1 MNVNSSQNILPDQRN
16 LIQNGLIIN
25 NLNLE

>member
-1 MNVNSSQNILPDQRN
+1 MNENSSQNILSDQRN

-25 NLNLE
+25 HLNLE